1 MTNESEIGFRLVSS
15 RQLRAA
21 RVLAG
26 LTQAQLSAAAGFHP
40 RACKYWEHW
49 GDAMPST
56 HPETLDAIEAAL
68 ARHGVELFA
77 NPSPGCR
84 LVATK

>member
-1 MTNESEIGFRLVSS
+1 MTERLVSA

-26 LTQAQLSAAAGFHP
+26 LTQAQLSIEAGFNP

-49 GDAMPST
+49 GDTIPST
-56 HPETLDAIEAAL
+56 RWKTVDAIEAAL
-68 ARHGVELFA
+68 ARHGVVLFA
-77 NPSPGCR
+77 DPSPGCR
-84 LVATK
+84 LVSNK

>member
-1 MTNESEIGFRLVSS
+1 MTERLVSA

-26 LTQAQLSAAAGFHP
+26 LTQSQLSIETGFNP

-49 GDAMPST
+49 GDTIPSSRW
-56 HPETLDAIEAAL
+56 ETFDAIKAAL
-68 ARHGVELFA
+68 ARYGVVLFA
-77 NPSPGCR
+77 DPSPGCR
-84 LVATK
+84 LVSSK